1 MKAINWFYP
10 HTDGGKALYFPGTKN
25 QQALLELN
33 SNPRPLPHFRVAILL
48 LDHSDYPVDIV
59 TWSVQC
65 LKCIWFDPTAQLHL
79 DLIKCDTL
87 YPSHALAMQVGT
99 HASPKCARLL
109 PCVRLFYEWHFQMKF
124 VYLFQNNTEGQRP
137 LTRCLVALE
146 MRALNGKGLTDFKE
160 TPPLVEVGG
169 Q

>member
-1 MKAINWFYP
+1 
-10 HTDGGKALYFPGTKN
+10 
-25 QQALLELN
+25 
-33 SNPRPLPHFRVAILL
+33 
-48 LDHSDYPVDIV
+48 
-59 TWSVQC
+59 
-65 LKCIWFDPTAQLHL
+65 
-79 DLIKCDTL
+79 
-87 YPSHALAMQVGT
+87 
-99 HASPKCARLL
+99 
-109 PCVRLFYEWHFQMKF
+109 MKF